1 MIRRDRHVLLVLG
14 GMLVLN
20 ILTAL
25 ASVSACYV
33 FRRRFHALSEDSLAS
48 CKASEKASVE
58 ASASALLLVDLI
70 KDRVNVDDPD
80 SGFSAPIVRGFGQT
94 RSRNAIYIYRDV
106 EQDGVVHREF
116 IERIPLASSSGDNGA
131 RGLVINKNQ

>member
-1 MIRRDRHVLLVLG
+1 MNRRDRHVLLVLG
-14 GMLVLN
+14 GMLALN
-20 ILTAL
+20 VLTAL

-70 KDRVNVDDPD
+70 KDRVNVDDLD
-80 SGFSAPIVRGFGQT
+80 SGYSPPIVRGFGQT

-106 EQDGVVHREF
+106 EQDGVVRREF
-116 IERIPLASSSGDNGA
+116 IERIPFTTPSVA
-131 RGLVINKNQ
+131 RAPDK

>member
-1 MIRRDRHVLLVLG
+1 MIRRDRHVLLVLV

-33 FRRRFHALSEDSLAS
+33 YRRRFHALSEDSLAS
-48 CKASEKASVE
+48 CKASEKACVE

-70 KDRVNVDDPD
+70 KDRSLSDDSEPTY
-80 SGFSAPIVRGFGQT
+80 SAPVIRGFGQT

-106 EQDGVVHREF
+106 EQQGVVRREF
-116 IERIPLASSSGDNGA
+116 IERIPFASLGENGA
-131 RGLVINKNQ
+131 RGSVTQTK

>member
-1 MIRRDRHVLLVLG
+1 MIRRDRHVLLVLA

-20 ILTAL
+20 LLTAL

-33 FRRRFHALSEDSLAS
+33 YRRRFHALSEDSLAS

-58 ASASALLLVDLI
+58 ASASALLLADMI
-70 KDRVNVDDPD
+70 KDRGLSDD
-80 SGFSAPIVRGFGQT
+80 SSSVYSSPIIRGFGQT

-116 IERIPLASSSGDNGA
+116 IERIPFASSGDNGA
-131 RGLVINKNQ
+131 RGLVGNNN

>member
-1 MIRRDRHVLLVLG
+1 MIRRDRHVAFVLG
-14 GMLVLN
+14 GMLFLN

-33 FRRRFHALSEDSLAS
+33 YRRRFHALSEDSLAS
-48 CKASEKASVE
+48 CRASEKASVE
-58 ASASALLLVDLI
+58 ASASALLLVDMV
-70 KDRVNVDDPD
+70 KDRVSVSED
-80 SGFSAPIVRGFGQT
+80 SAAVPYSPPIVRGFGQT

-116 IERIPLASSSGDNGA
+116 IERIPFSFWRNGA
-131 RGLVINKNQ
+131 RTSYL

>member
-14 GMLVLN
+14 GMLFLN

-70 KDRVNVDDPD
+70 KDRVNLDDSEP
-80 SGFSAPIVRGFGQT
+80 GYSAPIVRGFGQT

-106 EQDGVVHREF
+106 EQDGVVRREF
-116 IERIPLASSSGDNGA
+116 IERIPLASLSRDNGA
-131 RGLVINKNQ
+131 RGIVTNKEQ